1 MNSHSIRKACN
12 ALCEALDPDYAV
24 GKRVDDGERYG
35 NCSITIPIVNKRTG
49 KTIGKIE
56 ALSTRAFARYAA
68 VVVGG
73 DELWIQSS
81 NSYSDE
87 PFSALRSYLLETI
100 ETATIRAQKLT
111 GRTPSQAKKVKY
123 VRYGE
128 D

>member
-1 MNSHSIRKACN
+1 MNSHAIRKACK

-24 GKRVDDGERYG
+24 GKRVDNAERYG
-35 NCSITIPIVNKRTG
+35 DCSITIPIVNRRTG

-56 ALSTRAFARYAA
+56 ALSRRTIARYAS

-73 DELWIQSS
+73 DDLWIQSS
-81 NSYSDE
+81 NDYCSE
-87 PFSALRSYLLETI
+87 PFSTLRSFLLETI
-100 ETATIRAQKLT
+100 ETATIKAQKLT
-111 GRTPSQAKKVKY
+111 GRTPGQAKKVKY